1 MEYAAIDL
9 HKRESQVRIIS
20 ERGEICDQRI
30 QTTRERFMAVF
41 WGRPSM
47 RILVEASTES
57 EWVAQQ
63 LESFGHEVVV
73 ADPNYAPM
81 YGHRSRRVKT
91 DRRDAAALA
100 EACRLGIY
108 RPAHR
113 RSAQYASIH
122 AQLVAR
128 DQLVRTRTRTISVI
142 RAVGRGAGLRI
153 RSGESETFLTRL
165 NAFDLPPSADIAVTP
180 LRQVIATTNEQV
192 AVMDRSLA
200 MVATQDPVLTRLM
213 TFPGIG
219 PITACAF
226 VAALDDVTRFRGAGQ
241 VTCYLGLVPREYSS
255 GERQRRGHVL
265 RSAHPRV
272 QSLLVQAA
280 WRIWRSTRAD
290 TAHLRTWAYAISQRR
305 GRRVAV
311 VALARRVARILFA
324 MWRDGSIYRLDRK
337 TRKSDVTVVQR

>member
-20 ERGEICDQRI
+20 ETGEISDQRI

-47 RILVEASTES
+47 RILLEASTES

-63 LESFGHEVVV
+63 LERLGHEVVV

-91 DRRDAAALA
+91 DQRDAAALA
-100 EACRLGIY
+100 EACRFGIY

-113 RSAQYASIH
+113 RSAEHASIQ

-142 RAVGRGAGLRI
+142 RAVGRAAGLRI
-153 RSGESETFLTRL
+153 RGGESETFLTRL
-165 NAFDLPPSADIAVTP
+165 NAIELPPASDVAVTP
-180 LRQVIATTNEQV
+180 LRQVIAMANEQV
-192 AVMDRSLA
+192 AIVDRSLTT
-200 MVATQDPVLTRLM
+200 VATQDPVLTRLM

-226 VAALDDVTRFRGAGQ
+226 VAALDDVTRFRGAAQ
-241 VTCYLGLVPREYSS
+241 VTCYLGLVPREHSS
-255 GERQRRGHVL
+255 GECRRRGHVL
-265 RSAHPRV
+265 RSANPRV

-290 TAHLRTWAYAISQRR
+290 TAHLRTWAHRIGQRR
-305 GRRVAV
+305 GRRIAV
-311 VALARRVARILFA
+311 VALARRIARILFA
-324 MWRDGSIYRLDRK
+324 MWRDASVYRSVREVD
-337 TRKSDVTVVQR
+337 TVVTHT